1 MNFELSGH
9 LGQSTRTIHLRTQSY
24 SDEFPG
30 RYKNFDY
37 DPSDTIN

>member
-1 MNFELSGH
+1 MNFELFEN
-9 LGQSTRTIHLRTQSY
+9 LGRSTKTIHVRTQSY